1 MAKLFP
7 LGGGNGAHDDVS
19 GSRLLNS
26 QAYAAPVPPARA
38 PRRGDL
44 LIVTACAVVFIA
56 ELAIAFATLGIGG
69 LLPFSAASV
78 VRRETPSPPAPVVT
92 ENVVRDANTP
102 QDPLVPPAAKLPIA
116 PSPEAPTQLA
126 AAVDNAKLTAGR
138 ASKVGKSR
146 HRRAD
151 AAHRAPIENGS
162 ERNAG
167 KRDPY
172 AIVNEIYRPGS
183 RPPGW

>member
-7 LGGGNGAHDDVS
+7 LGGGGNGAQDDVS

-26 QAYAAPVPPARA
+26 QAYAAPVPRA

-78 VRRETPSPPAPVVT
+78 VRREMPSLPAPEVM
-92 ENVVRDANTP
+92 ENVARAADTAE
-102 QDPLVPPAAKLPIA
+102 DPLVPPAATLPIA

-151 AAHRAPIENGS
+151 AAHRAPIVNGS
-162 ERNAG
+162 EHHAG

-183 RPPGW
+183 RLPGW